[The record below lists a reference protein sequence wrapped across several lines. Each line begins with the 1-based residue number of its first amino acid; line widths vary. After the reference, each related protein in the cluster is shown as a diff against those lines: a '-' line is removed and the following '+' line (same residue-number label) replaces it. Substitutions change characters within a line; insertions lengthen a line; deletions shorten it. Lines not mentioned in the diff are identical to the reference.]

1 MTKKPVKKAAKP
13 AKKIDMKK
21 TINAAKNVAK
31 KVGASAK
38 LVPIIPLVPAMKAIL
53 ISKKIKPEN
62 DIEKLCIQFRNEVI
76 KKGKKFDTV
85 HKNLVDDVVTI
96 VKEIIGFFAQAKAK
110 KDLGKG
116 LTNDEMLANVEGE
129 KAAAKLPTK
138 GTDINPTFILGGA
151 MAIFLVVVMMKSK
164 K

>member
-1 MTKKPVKKAAKP
+1 MTKKRVKKVDMKKFISSAEKVVKKA
-13 AKKIDMKK
+13 
-21 TINAAKNVAK
+21 
-31 KVGASAK
+31 GASAK
-38 LVPIIPLVPAMKAIL
+38 LVPILPLVPAMKAIL
-53 ISKKIKPEN
+53 IAKKIKPEK
-62 DIEKLCIQFRNEVI
+62 DIEKLCIQFRNEII

-85 HKNLVDDVVTI
+85 HKNLVDDVITI
-96 VKEIIGFFAQAKAK
+96 IKEIIGFFAQAKAK

-116 LTNDEMLANVEGE
+116 LTKEEVLANVEGE

-151 MAIFLVVVMMKSK
+151 MAIFLLVVMMKSK